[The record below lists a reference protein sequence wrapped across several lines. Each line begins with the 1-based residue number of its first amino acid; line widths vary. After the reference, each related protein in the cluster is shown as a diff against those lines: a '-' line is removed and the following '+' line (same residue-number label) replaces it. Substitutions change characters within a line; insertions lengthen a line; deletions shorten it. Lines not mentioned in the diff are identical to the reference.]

1 MIKKLVENL
10 KQFLLIK
17 YYVFDSEPFIMVVT
31 QQKIFL
37 YMQLRWINNIATPRC
52 TDYTLLFIFMGLKC
66 TIYWHEDFLASL
78 SIIQ

>member
-17 YYVFDSEPFIMVVT
+17 YYVFDSEPVIMVVT

-37 YMQLRWINNIATPRC
+37 YMQLR
-52 TDYTLLFIFMGLKC
+52 
-66 TIYWHEDFLASL
+66 
-78 SIIQ
+78 